1 VRTALDHEFVVDFQP
16 IVDLGSGEVVS
27 AEALARWQTDTGI
40 REPYEFLPG
49 IERAGLNASLFHR
62 MLDDGLTHL
71 ATFRSVLAP
80 AGTLATQDCQLVAE
94 RNDLELQFRAA
105 AKPTSEP

>member
-1 VRTALDHEFVVDFQP
+1 MDYGGRLHQHHDVQALRPDPVKPDPEYA
-16 IVDLGSGEVVS
+16 IEG
-27 AEALARWQTDTGI
+27 AE
-40 REPYEFLPG
+40 PG
-49 IERAGLNASLFHR
+49 
-62 MLDDGLTHL
+62 T
-71 ATFRSVLAP
+71 